1 MTSSQELLAELNQEA
16 RTTRRVLERVPNG
29 KLEWTPH
36 VKSMT
41 LGQLALHLANL
52 PGAIAE
58 LATRPTFDA
67 KTPVPLPNATSVDQ
81 ILSTHDESVA
91 KAGGILAGMNDEALK
106 APWSLLNGG
115 REIMTIPR
123 SALVRTIMLNHTYHH
138 RGQLT
143 VYLRQVG
150 ALVPA
155 IYGSSADEKPLV
167 GEQT

>member
-1 MTSSQELLAELNQEA
+1 MITSQELLAELIHEA
-16 RTTRRVLERVPNG
+16 HTTRRVLERVPND
-29 KLEWTPH
+29 KLAWTPH
-36 VKSMT
+36 AKSMN

-52 PGAIAE
+52 PGAISE

-67 KTPVPLPNATSVDQ
+67 KIPVPLPNATSVDQ

-91 KAGGILAGMNDEALK
+91 KARKVLAGMDDEGLRAS
-106 APWSLLNGG
+106 WSLVNGDQP
-115 REIMTIPR
+115 IMTIQR
-123 SALVRTIMLNHTYHH
+123 SSLFRTIMLNHTYHH

-155 IYGSSADEKPLV
+155 IYGASADETPLA
-167 GEQT
+167 GQ

>member
-1 MTSSQELLAELNQEA
+1 MITSQELLAELNQEA
-16 RTTRRVLERVPNG
+16 QTTRRVLERVPKD

-52 PGAIAE
+52 PGAISD

-81 ILSTHDESVA
+81 ILSTHDESIA
-91 KAGGILAGMNDEALK
+91 KAGRLLTGMDDEELK
-106 APWSLLNGG
+106 TPWSLRNGDQ
-115 REIMTIPR
+115 EIMTIPR
-123 SALVRTIMLNHTYHH
+123 SSLLRTIMLNHTYHH

-150 ALVPA
+150 ALVPS
-155 IYGSSADEKPLV
+155 IYGASADENPLAA
-167 GEQT
+167 